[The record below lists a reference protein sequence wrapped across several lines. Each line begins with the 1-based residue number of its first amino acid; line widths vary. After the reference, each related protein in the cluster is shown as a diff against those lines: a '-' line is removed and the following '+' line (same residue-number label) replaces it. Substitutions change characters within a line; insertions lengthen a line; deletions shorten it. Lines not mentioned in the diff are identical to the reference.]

1 MRGKLRLGL
10 FCLMFAVIS
19 GMAFTF
25 LPIAFA
31 APTIKCYSDVTEIG
45 DAVTMPDV
53 RNTTFRVAVA
63 VENVT
68 DFYGFDIQINWTT
81 QWVHY
86 LSYTVTVPRASYP
99 NPIAPSPYPGLLGP
113 QYFQLSEVVD
123 ENDNIT
129 GADFGAM
136 AWLGY
141 SSMNPASSF
150 NGSGTAFVFTFN
162 VTDQPYD
169 YEAPTGVTLTIHFV
183 ATALSTK
190 AGTPITH
197 TREDLAITLY
207 PRKFTYPAVPKIRVS
222 PSFITG
228 YHVGDTFDVNV
239 TLLGA
244 DNASLDPFW
253 DVAGIEF
260 YLNFN
265 STYLQAINCTVDPDG
280 TFDAFWSSGTFP
292 LVNDIEPSYVDVA
305 FMGLG
310 ETHTPVSGII
320 RIAKI
325 TFNVTYLPSVFPHPI
340 ESIYLENP
348 AYPSIWYILD
358 SDSGIIDLSTP
369 VVTEWTGI
377 YPRSA
382 YDYGFNLTDWTDKN
396 GDGELSLGDQIIL
409 LNKATMKTHDYKVD
423 EIKGTM
429 KLEQKFTHFSE
440 ERAAMDG
447 PVNKY
452 TPWLKTA
459 STGASADGIGVTD
472 WTGNFS
478 LTYPVQSVNYFE
490 VHPLALLDKNH
501 NYYNGTAY
509 NLTENV
515 DFKVNPDGTIDL
527 LTPID
532 THIINETGSSLLK
545 GSPDF
550 VAGWPDIKYL
560 VTSFEQVAVD
570 FNNGSE
576 IYQATN
582 YGFEEEGPPPSEY
595 WYEDWWPY
603 ELESWWTTDNTSAP
617 WLGQYTWPDG
627 SQLYVNYTAASFIH
641 IDYKAQPDPQPY
653 FMEWPDDYSEF
664 LTLADPTNTTW
675 MQIHPAYNKMWNAT
689 SWEDV
694 DSNGNL
700 TVGDRLTMMLG
711 TLEAVFEVKAKST
724 DIKAVELPC
733 VQDVDPEAAFYTEPT
748 IVSIAGFPRPDRTLS
763 PWFGRNYALP
773 LPHEVENSEFEA
785 IPEFSNLLVAL
796 FLTLPLVAVAAKLT
810 RRKIG
815 SQ

>member
-1 MRGKLRLGL
+1 
-10 FCLMFAVIS
+10 MFAVIS

-53 RNTTFRVAVA
+53 RNTTFKVAVA

-81 QWVHY
+81 QWIHY
-86 LSYTVTVPRASYP
+86 LSYTVTVPRGSYP
-99 NPIAPSPYPGLLGP
+99 SPIPPSPYAGILNGT
-113 QYFQLSEVVD
+113 QYMQLSDIVD
-123 ENDNIT
+123 ENDNIS

-136 AWLGY
+136 AWIGY
-141 SSMNPASSF
+141 SSMNPAPSF
-150 NGSGTAFVFTFN
+150 TGSGTAFVFTFN

-169 YEAPTGVTLTIHFV
+169 YEAPTGVTLAIHFV

-190 AGTPITH
+190 SGTPITH

-265 STYLQAINCTVDPDG
+265 STYLQAINCTADPDG
-280 TFDAFWSSGTFP
+280 TFDAFWSSGTFA

-310 ETHTPVSGII
+310 ETHTPVSGTI

-325 TFNVTYLPSVFPHPI
+325 TFNVTYLPSVFPNPI
-340 ESIYLENP
+340 EPIYLENP

-396 GDGELSLGDQIIL
+396 GDGELSLGDQMIL

-459 STGASADGIGVTD
+459 STGASADGIGVAD

-490 VHPLALLDKNH
+490 VHPLALPDKNH

-527 LTPID
+527 LTPLD

-545 GSPDF
+545 GSPGF
-550 VAGWPDIKYL
+550 AAGWPDIKYI

-570 FNNGSE
+570 FNNGSA
-576 IYQATN
+576 IYQAAN
-582 YGFEEEGPPPSEY
+582 YGFEEPGPPPSDY

-627 SQLYVNYTAASFIH
+627 SQLSVNYTAASFIH
-641 IDYKAQPDPQPY
+641 IDYKAKPDTQLY
-653 FMEWPDDYSEF
+653 FIEWPDDYSEF

-724 DIKAVELPC
+724 DIKAIELPC
-733 VQDVDPEAAFYTEPT
+733 VQDVDTEAAFYTEPI
-748 IVSIAGFPRPDRTLS
+748 IVSIAGFPRPDRTMS

-810 RRKIG
+810 RKKPG
-815 SQ
+815 S